1 MKNQLLQET
10 AAGLAMASAFT
21 NGDFKGISITLDTEG
36 GQAEVRLDVTSDG
49 EARVFVYKVGEDE
62 PSDTI
67 VLN

>member
-10 AAGLAMASAFT
+10 AAGLAA
-21 NGDFKGISITLDTEG
+21 
-36 GQAEVRLDVTSDG
+36 
-49 EARVFVYKVGEDE
+49 YKVGEDE

>member
-1 MKNQLLQET
+1 MKNQLIQET
-10 AAGLAMASAFT
+10 AAGLAMATAFT
-21 NGDFKGISITLDTEG
+21 DGDFTGMSIILNTEG